1 MQRRKI
7 FVFLRKYMGN
17 LATHKAF
24 VLAAGMGTRLR
35 PLTDTMPKALVKVGG
50 EPLIAHVIRKLQQAG
65 CDEITVNVH
74 HFADMLEEYLAKEFP
89 EVAVS
94 DERSQL
100 LDTGGGI
107 LHARILLERFP
118 ATVRQAHRPSGMTQ
132 ERPGMT
138 PEGPDAFLVHNVD
151 ILSNLD
157 LRSIPLDGV
166 ATLVVSERDST
177 RHLLFDEA
185 LRLVGWVDERSGE
198 VRSPYGQ
205 IDPAKYR
212 RLAFSGIH
220 LLSDRIFPVFEEY
233 RFEGRFSIIDAYLR
247 ICAKY
252 PVRGFIPEDFKILD
266 IGKIDTLERAAEFL
280 KEIGG

>member
-1 MQRRKI
+1 ME
-7 FVFLRKYMGN
+7 N
-17 LATHKAF
+17 TTTHKAF
-24 VLAAGMGTRLR
+24 VLAAGMGTRLK
-35 PLTDTMPKALVKVGG
+35 PLTDSMPKALVKVGG

-65 CDEITVNVH
+65 YDDITVNVH
-74 HFADMLEEYLAKEFP
+74 HFADLLEAYLAKEFP

-94 DERSQL
+94 DEREQL

-107 LHARILLERFP
+107 LHARQLL
-118 ATVRQAHRPSGMTQ
+118 G
-132 ERPGMT
+132 PG
-138 PEGPDAFLVHNVD
+138 AFLVHNVD

-157 LRSIPLDGV
+157 LRSIPLEGV

-185 LRLVGWVDERSGE
+185 LRLVGWVDERTGE
-198 VRSPYGQ
+198 VRSPYGE

-220 LLSDRIFPVFEEY
+220 MLSGRIFSVFEEY
-233 RFEGRFSIIDAYLR
+233 GFEGRFSIIDAYLR
-247 ICAKY
+247 MCAKY

-266 IGKIDTLERAAEFL
+266 IGKIDTLERAERFL
-280 KEIGG
+280 EEL

>member
-1 MQRRKI
+1 
-7 FVFLRKYMGN
+7 MGN

-94 DERSQL
+94 DERAQL

-107 LHARILLERFP
+107 LHARRLLE
-118 ATVRQAHRPSGMTQ
+118 G
-132 ERPGMT
+132 PGC
-138 PEGPDAFLVHNVD
+138 FLVHNVD

-157 LRSIPLDGV
+157 LRSIPPDGV

-205 IDPAKYR
+205 INPAKYR

-233 RFEGRFSIIDAYLR
+233 GFEGRFSIIDAYLLL
-247 ICAKY
+247 CAKY
-252 PVRGFIPEDFKILD
+252 PVRGFIPENFKILD
-266 IGKIDTLERAAEFL
+266 IGKIDTLERAEQFL
-280 KEIGG
+280 EEL